1 MRATHHSY
9 GDSPHFHSAQLVS
22 AVGTRP
28 LLLVYS
34 GNFRSERSVTHNKGY
49 RTSDHPSRGN
59 IMAPAISIAV
69 MCSSHWVH
77 VDDNKVVFPT
87 VPPLQWTPLF
97 VFAPRQNQT
106 FQSHIKQMKKESIH
120 KLPCQLDSLYPNV
133 WQRIVKICTLPHPWG
148 GRERERER
156 VR

>member
-1 MRATHHSY
+1 MSHGLRHCFHVPNKVHLTANDQVANLTPRVQACNRIVC
-9 GDSPHFHSAQLVS
+9 PHFHSAQLVS

-34 GNFRSERSVTHNKGY
+34 GNLRSERSVTHNKGY

-77 VDDNKVVFPT
+77 VDDNKVGFPHSATLT
-87 VPPLQWTPLF
+87 VNTLVCVCAKTEPNIPKPYQ
-97 VFAPRQNQT
+97 ANEEG
-106 FQSHIKQMKKESIH
+106 I
-120 KLPCQLDSLYPNV
+120 YP
-133 WQRIVKICTLPHPWG
+133 
-148 GRERERER
+148 
-156 VR
+156 